1 MERTAV
7 IFLRQLLKIAAGYFA
22 ATIVALAAAL
32 LLIRLLP
39 LPDGAIPG
47 GSTPGDIADFALFAW
62 VVLVALS
69 ILPVLLAAALA
80 EAFRLRSLVLHLVTG
95 AAIGFLFAAG
105 TKDISSWIDLANW
118 SAQDI
123 AISAVMIFSGALGG
137 AVYWAIAGRY
147 AGRWREA

>member
-1 MERTAV
+1 MN
-7 IFLRQLLKIAAGYFA
+7 FLKQLLRITGGYFA

-39 LPDGAIPG
+39 LPDGVIPA
-47 GSTPGDIADFALFAW
+47 GSTLGDTADFALFAW
-62 VVLVALS
+62 IVLVALS
-69 ILPVLLAAALA
+69 LIPVLLAAALA
-80 EAFRLRSLVLHLVTG
+80 EAFKLRSLLLHLVAG
-95 AAIGFLFAAG
+95 AIMGFLFAAG

-123 AISAVMIFSGALGG
+123 AIGAVMMFSGALGA